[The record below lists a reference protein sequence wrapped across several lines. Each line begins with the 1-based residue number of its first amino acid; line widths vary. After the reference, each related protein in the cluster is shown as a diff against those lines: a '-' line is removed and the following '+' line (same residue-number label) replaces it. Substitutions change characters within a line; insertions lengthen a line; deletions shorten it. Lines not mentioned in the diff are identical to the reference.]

1 MINLTEKSASEPD
14 NSTKTFDIT
23 SLSPSVALDVTHTY
37 NLENISFDNLPP
49 EIVNSI
55 MKDGRVFSHFIEKWL
70 EKKYPIIHI
79 PGCKDHD
86 FIDINN
92 SEIKYDEKTFTESSG
107 CNFCPSN
114 MLGQGR
120 IFDQEIFQEKAKKLV
135 YCIVSNIHFPLIK
148 VKFARGLDL
157 IAKYPKGKI
166 PLKDHIKFFN

>member
-1 MINLTEKSASEPD
+1 MSGEHINQT
-14 NSTKTFDIT
+14 N
-23 SLSPSVALDVTHTY
+23 PSVELDVTHTY

-79 PGCKDHD
+79 TGCKDHD
-86 FIDINN
+86 FIDSNN
-92 SEIKYDEKTFTESSG
+92 SQIKYDEKTFTKLG
-107 CNFCPSN
+107 CHFCPSN

-120 IFDQEIFQEKAKKLV
+120 KFDQEIFQEKAKKLV
-135 YCIVSNIHFPLIK
+135 YCIVSNIHFPVIK

-166 PLKDHIKFFN
+166 PLKDHIKFFD

>member
-1 MINLTEKSASEPD
+1 MSLLNTENTVE
-14 NSTKTFDIT
+14 NQNNN
-23 SLSPSVALDVTHTY
+23 PSVALNITHTY
-37 NLENISFDNLPP
+37 VLDNISFDNLHQ
-49 EIVNSI
+49 EIVNTI

-86 FIDINN
+86 FIDSNYN
-92 SEIKYDEKTFTESSG
+92 EIKYDEKTFTKLG

-120 IFDQEIFQEKAKKLV
+120 KFDQEIFQEKAKKLV
-135 YCIVSNIHFPLIK
+135 YCIVSNIHFPVIK
-148 VKFARGLDL
+148 VKFAKGLDL

-166 PLKDHIKFFN
+166 PLKDHIQFFN

>member
-1 MINLTEKSASEPD
+1 MSLLNSE
-14 NSTKTFDIT
+14 NTVENHHNNN
-23 SLSPSVALDVTHTY
+23 PSVAINITHTHV
-37 NLENISFDNLPP
+37 LDNISFDNLHQ
-49 EIVNSI
+49 EIVNTI

-86 FIDINN
+86 FIDSNN
-92 SEIKYDEKTFTESSG
+92 NEIKYDEKTFTKLG
-107 CNFCPSN
+107 CHFCPSN

-120 IFDQEIFQEKAKKLV
+120 KFDQEIFQEKAKKLV
-135 YCIVSNIHFPLIK
+135 YCIVSNIHFPVIK

-166 PLKDHIKFFN
+166 PLKDHIQFFN